1 VLTTDSAELVNFG
14 EIVDRQVDAGLGDK
28 LAYVAGPDRL
38 TYEQLRGQVN
48 RAANL
53 LVALG
58 VRREQRLLLVL
69 DDTIVFPIVFLGALK
84 AGAVPVPVS
93 HQDSDDNFRHFV
105 SDTYTELIVTD
116 ADTLPRLQGALDGAP
131 RLGYLVRHGEGPGV
145 IDLERA
151 LAEQPDEFTPIRV
164 HRDDVAFWLYSSG
177 STGKP
182 KGVVH
187 LHHDMEYTCERYAR
201 GVLGLGRD
209 DVTFSST
216 KLFHAYGLGNGL
228 SFPLSC
234 GATAVL
240 MSGPSRPEPIL
251 ATLRAH
257 RPTVFFSVP
266 ALFRALTG
274 DPAAGGSLA
283 SVRICASAA
292 EPLPVHVAE
301 RWHER
306 FGVEIIDGIGSTEM
320 LHIYC
325 SNRPGAIEPG
335 TTGRPVPGYELRL
348 VDELGAVLEGPAV
361 GALQVRGDSC
371 AALYWHQH
379 EKTKR
384 CMRGEWFVSGDRYE
398 RRQDGA
404 YRYVG
409 RDDDMLKIGGL
420 WVSPVDMESCLLA
433 HPRVAGVGVIG
444 VKVDDASRI
453 AAVIECEGA
462 AGDELLAEELRA
474 WCKERLR
481 RYEYPHVVRF
491 VDALPRTLT
500 GKVQRF
506 ALRDSLAVGPEAS
519 AR

>member
-1 VLTTDSAELVNFG
+1 MLTTDSAELVNFG
-14 EIVDRQVDAGLGDK
+14 EIVDRQVEAGLGDK
-28 LAYVAGPDRL
+28 LAYIAGEDRL
-38 TYEQLRGQVN
+38 TYAQLGGQVN

-58 VRREQRLLLVL
+58 VRREQRVLLVL

-84 AGAVPVPVS
+84 AGAVPAPVS
-93 HQDSDDNFRHFV
+93 HQDSDENFRHYV
-105 SDTYTELIVTD
+105 GDTYTELVVTD
-116 ADTLPRLQGALDGAP
+116 AGTLPRLQGALADA
-131 RLGYLVRHGEGPGV
+131 RLRYLVRGGEGPAV
-145 IDLERA
+145 IELEAA
-151 LAEQPDEFTPIRV
+151 LAEQADEFTPMRV
-164 HRDDVAFWLYSSG
+164 DRDDMAFWLYSSG
-177 STGKP
+177 STGRP

-187 LHHDMEYTCERYAR
+187 LHHDMEYTCEHYAR

-234 GATAVL
+234 GATSVL

-266 ALFRALTG
+266 ALFRAI
-274 DPAAGGSLA
+274 AADAAADGALD

-301 RWHER
+301 RWQER
-306 FGVEIIDGIGSTEM
+306 FGVEIVDGIGSTEM

-348 VDELGAVLEGPAV
+348 VDEAGLTLDGPAV
-361 GALQVRGDSC
+361 GSLEVRGDSC
-371 AALYWHQH
+371 AAFYWHQH
-379 EKTKR
+379 EKSKR

-398 RRQDGA
+398 RREDGA
-404 YRYVG
+404 YCYVG

-444 VKVDDASRI
+444 VQVDDASRI
-453 AAVIECEGA
+453 AAVVECTGGP
-462 AGDELLAEELRA
+462 GDDALAEELRA
-474 WCKERLR
+474 WCKERMR
-481 RYEYPHVVRF
+481 RYEYPHLVRF

-506 ALRDSLAVGPEAS
+506 ALRDAFERVE
-519 AR
+519 R